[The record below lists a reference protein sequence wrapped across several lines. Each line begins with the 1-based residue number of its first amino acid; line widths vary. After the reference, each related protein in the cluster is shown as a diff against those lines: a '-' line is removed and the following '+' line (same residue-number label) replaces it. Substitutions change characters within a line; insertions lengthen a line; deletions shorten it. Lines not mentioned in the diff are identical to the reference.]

1 METGLYPKEKINVG
15 EKERILSLAAGGAL
29 LLAALKR
36 LSFVSF
42 PLAAAGG
49 YLVYRGMTGKDF
61 LYETLGVERAGK
73 KGGGGIEVE
82 RAMTI
87 NRPREEVY
95 RYWRSL
101 ENLPLFMKH
110 LEQVEPFDEKRSR
123 WTARGPL
130 DLKIEWDAE
139 IYEERENELIS
150 WRSLPGA
157 QVENSGTVR
166 FTDAPGGRGT
176 EVKIRLKYHP
186 PGGSASAVV
195 ARLLGEEPGIQVL
208 DDLRRFKEMLEAG
221 EVANV
226 TGQTSGRI
234 GQVEEEREQLG
245 HGRLIDVVQ
254 EASEESFPASD
265 PPGWVT
271 AGS

>member
-1 METGLYPKEKINVG
+1 MQTGLYPREKINVG
-15 EKERILSLAAGGAL
+15 EKERILSMAAGGAL

-36 LSFVSF
+36 LSLLSL
-42 PLAAAGG
+42 PLAATGG
-49 YLVYRGMTGKDF
+49 YLIYRGMTGKDF

-82 RAMTI
+82 RSMTV
-87 NRPREEVY
+87 NRPREEVF

-101 ENLPLFMKH
+101 EHLPLFMKH
-110 LEQVEPFDEKRSR
+110 LEKVEPFDETRSR
-123 WTARGPL
+123 WTARAPL
-130 DLKIEWDAE
+130 DMKVAWDAE

-150 WRSLPGA
+150 WRSLPGS

-166 FTDAPGGRGT
+166 FKDAPGGRGT
-176 EVKIRLKYHP
+176 EVHIRLKYHP

-195 ARLLGEEPGIQVL
+195 ARLFGEEPSIQVL
-208 DDLRRFKEMLEAG
+208 DDLRRFKEVVESG

-226 TGQTSGRI
+226 TGQTSGRA
-234 GQVEEEREQLG
+234 GQVEEERAQLQ
-245 HGRLIDVVQ
+245 RQRRVDVVQ

-265 PPGWVT
+265 PPGWT